1 LILAALVG
9 VGALVWIGHAI
20 LTAGEESTDDAQ
32 VAADLVPVGT
42 RVAGQV
48 VRVLIQENAI
58 VRQGQTI
65 AELDDADY
73 LARVKQAE
81 AELSIAKAQALAA
94 DEQARVVEATSKG
107 GLASAKAA
115 VSGSSV
121 GIATAEA
128 QLSAARA
135 GLLRA
140 QTDLKKAE
148 IDLARAKELRGANAI
163 PQERLDNAQAAYDSA
178 VAALE
183 QAKANV
189 AVAEESKRSAA
200 SRVEEAQGRLSQS
213 SPIEAQI
220 AAAQANASLADA
232 RVDSAAAA
240 LDLARN
246 QLGYTKIT
254 APRDG
259 IASKLSV
266 HAGQLVNVGQ
276 PVIELVP
283 LETYVIANF
292 KETQVGGMKPGQ
304 RAQITIDAYPGR
316 KLEGRVESISGGT
329 GAAFSLIPPDNATGN
344 FVKVVQRVPVR
355 IAWVNPPEDLGLRAG
370 LSADV
375 TVFSR

>member
-1 LILAALVG
+1 MILAALVAVG
-9 VGALVWIGHAI
+9 VLLWIGHAI

-32 VAADLVPVGT
+32 ISADVVPVGT

-48 VRVLIQENAI
+48 IRVLIQENAT
-58 VRQGQTI
+58 VRQGQTLV
-65 AELDDADY
+65 ELDDSDY
-73 LARVKQAE
+73 LARTKQAE
-81 AELSIAKAQALAA
+81 AELAIAKAQALAA

-107 GLASAKAA
+107 GFASAKAA

-148 IDLARAKELRGANAI
+148 IDLSRAKELRAANAI
-163 PQERLDNAQAAYDSA
+163 PQERLDNAQSAHESA

-189 AVAEESKRSAA
+189 AVAEESKRVAA

-220 AAAQANASLADA
+220 AAAHANAELAHA

-240 LDLARN
+240 LDLARL
-246 QLGYTKIT
+246 QLSYTKIT

-283 LETYVIANF
+283 LETYVVANF
-292 KETQVGGMKPGQ
+292 KETQLGGMKPGQ
-304 RAQITIDAYPGR
+304 KAEIKIDAYPGR
-316 KLEGRVESISGGT
+316 KLEGKVESISGGT
-329 GAAFSLIPPDNATGN
+329 GASFSLIPPDNATGN

-355 IAWVNPPEDLGLRAG
+355 IAWVKPAEDLVLRAG

-375 TVFSR
+375 TVYEK